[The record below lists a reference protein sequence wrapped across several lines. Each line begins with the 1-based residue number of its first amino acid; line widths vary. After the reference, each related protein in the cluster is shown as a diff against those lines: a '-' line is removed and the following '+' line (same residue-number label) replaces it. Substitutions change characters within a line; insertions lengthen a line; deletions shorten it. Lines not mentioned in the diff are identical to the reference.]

1 MKINWIIIIL
11 VAVAAIGL
19 IAYLIWQNQKDKK
32 KVSQYFNTD
41 ITALTEEEEELNNS
55 R

>member
-1 MKINWIIIIL
+1 MEINWIIIVI

-19 IAYLIWQNQKDKK
+19 VVYLIRQNQKDQK
-32 KVSQYFNTD
+32 KVTKYFNADTS
-41 ITALTEEEEELNNS
+41 ALTEEEEELNNQ